1 MTGSGDPPAS
11 GMACRSTLMT
21 GRWRSRPEPVSGG
34 VPQPPVAG
42 TDASRTFP
50 RPGVRS
56 PAARSPAR
64 PPAPVPERLS
74 RRSRTGR
81 PNPPTDGDAIPVHR
95 PYPGDRPPNFPPPGV
110 RRPAV
115 PAGPTQLPSG
125 AKPAPVVMSGEL
137 PSKPQAPK
145 VSGHPTMD
153 LLSNFTVR
161 GERWTEAGVLHQRV
175 TGVLDGT
182 IPSRD
187 IDSIFHDMLKHYRT
201 MATGSG
207 ATSVQIHLENNIGQF
222 NFAAIEQAVKDAGGT
237 AHNVPSAR
245 RIDIDIPVRTN
256 PYR

>member
-1 MTGSGDPPAS
+1 
-11 GMACRSTLMT
+11 
-21 GRWRSRPEPVSGG
+21 
-34 VPQPPVAG
+34 
-42 TDASRTFP
+42 
-50 RPGVRS
+50 
-56 PAARSPAR
+56 
-64 PPAPVPERLS
+64 
-74 RRSRTGR
+74 
-81 PNPPTDGDAIPVHR
+81 
-95 PYPGDRPPNFPPPGV
+95 
-110 RRPAV
+110 
-115 PAGPTQLPSG
+115 
-125 AKPAPVVMSGEL
+125 
-137 PSKPQAPK
+137 
-145 VSGHPTMD
+145 MD

-201 MATGSG
+201 MAMGSG